1 MAKRTLTPNQELW
14 KKEIRR
20 IERFQKRASKRGY
33 YFPETI
39 IPETPKRITKKA
51 LQRLKN
57 ITPEEQYKQASYLT
71 KTGELI
77 SGTEGRKQE
86 RSEAS
91 KKGWRARRYTADPK
105 PKDYK
110 NKQDEPKIDEPK
122 SKEEPKA
129 EKPKSKEEPKKEE
142 PKKEDKQIR
151 LPMTSRIEGLT
162 RALEELEFG
171 NEDLDREYS
180 PQKRNFIETWKR
192 TIERFKD
199 RLDVLERY
207 IISVDNRLTN
217 CMQTIIFLSDEYK
230 VANAVS
236 ELARLINY
244 DEPLTTEELKG
255 LEQHNP
261 EISFDDYDLP
271 YEHK

>member
-14 KKEIRR
+14 QKEIRR

-51 LQRLKN
+51 LQRLKDL
-57 ITPEEQYKQASYLT
+57 TPEKQYKQATYLT

-110 NKQDEPKIDEPK
+110 NKQDEPK
-122 SKEEPKA
+122 A

-142 PKKEDKQIR
+142 PKKEQPIKR

-171 NEDLDREYS
+171 DENLDREYS
-180 PQKRNFIETWKR
+180 PTKRNLIETWQR

-207 IISVDNRLTN
+207 IISIDNRLTY
-217 CMQTIIFLSDEYK
+217 CMHIIMFSSDEYDIG
-230 VANAVS
+230 NAVS
-236 ELARLINY
+236 ELARLVNY
-244 DEPLTTEELKG
+244 DEPLTTEELKE
-255 LEQHNP
+255 LEPDNP

-271 YEHK
+271 YEYR